1 MEKKREYEIT
11 DDEVISEFEDKFN
24 VLLIH
29 HGANNNGAFS
39 YKTKSAL
46 YDLEFLEWG
55 NMMNLI
61 EQSLKENK
69 NLLFEVCKD
78 KNIKVTQEE
87 LDDFDN
93 ICLE

>member
-1 MEKKREYEIT
+1 MTKKREYEIT
-11 DDEVISEFEDKFN
+11 DDDVLGDFEDKFN

-39 YKTKSAL
+39 YKTKLAL

-55 NMMNLI
+55 DMMNLI
-61 EQSLKENK
+61 ERSLKEDK
-69 NLLFEVCKD
+69 NFLFEACKD
-78 KNIKVTQEE
+78 KKIKATQEE